1 MRLQGTCSGRAAQH
15 DPWPFPTTP
24 GSRPPTIELDCGKV
38 SLGCKAT
45 SGRAARLQGCRATG
59 LQGYRAAH
67 LRDLLHVGLVQDISL
82 WITLR
87 LPFVCVQWVRGKAE
101 EALEEA
107 LDAVPSHGQGF
118 ATLVMGE
125 LDLELGVLM

>member
-1 MRLQGTCSGRAAQH
+1 MVGLLGFRAVGLH
-15 DPWPFPTTP
+15 
-24 GSRPPTIELDCGKV
+24 GY
-38 SLGCKAT
+38 
-45 SGRAARLQGCRATG
+45 RAT
-59 LQGYRAAH
+59 GYRAAH